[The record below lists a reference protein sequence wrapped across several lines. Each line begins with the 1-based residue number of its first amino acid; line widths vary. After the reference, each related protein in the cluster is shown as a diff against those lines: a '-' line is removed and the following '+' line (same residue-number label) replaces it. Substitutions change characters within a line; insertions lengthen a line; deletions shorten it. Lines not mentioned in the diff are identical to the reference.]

1 MSDKIDALEL
11 TTQIVSS
18 YVSGNAIAA
27 EELPDLIRTVYSSIS
42 LPAAPVEPPAAAPS
56 LTPAQIRKSIT
67 PELLISF
74 EDGKGYKTLK
84 RHLGGLG
91 LTPETYRAKWGLPRD
106 YPMISPAYAVKRS
119 ELAKTN
125 GLGQKRKR

>member
-1 MSDKIDALEL
+1 METLEL
-11 TTQIVSS
+11 TTQIVAS
-18 YVSGNAIAA
+18 YVSGNQIAA
-27 EELPDLIRTVYSSIS
+27 EDLPALIQTVYSSLG
-42 LPAAPVEPPAAAPS
+42 LPAAPVEPPAAAPT

-67 PELLISF
+67 HDVLISF